1 MRKVISALFISLDGV
16 VEAPNVWQFD
26 HFDDG
31 MLQSMEDQLA
41 MQDTVL
47 LGRVTYHEWAPYWP
61 TSTDEPFA
69 TYINNIPKVV
79 VSSTLKQADWNNT
92 TIVNGDLKEEINRMK
107 QQSGKAIGTAGSPGL
122 VRSLLEN
129 DLLDELILTIHPI
142 IAGKGKRLFS
152 NESDIKRLKLVENK
166 TTETGVIIAHYQPL

>member
-1 MRKVISALFISLDGV
+1 MRKVIGTLFISLDGV
-16 VEAPNVWQFD
+16 VESPDKWQFD

-31 MLQSMEDQLA
+31 MLQSMQDQLA

-47 LGRVTYHEWAPYWP
+47 LGRVTYDEWASYWP
-61 TSTDEPFA
+61 TSSDEPFA
-69 TYINNIPKVV
+69 TYINNIPKYV
-79 VSSTLKQADWNNT
+79 VSTTLKQADWNNT
-92 TIVNGDLKEEINRMK
+92 TILSGDLKEEINRLK
-107 QQSGKAIGTAGSPGL
+107 QQPGEAIGTAGSPGL

-129 DLLDELILTIHPI
+129 DLLDELVLTIHPV

-166 TTETGVIIAHYQPL
+166 TTETGVIIAHYQPR